1 MSDLTASSSA
11 SASNLDSDSISSATR
26 APADLS
32 ALAYGVAYGPAKMSV
47 ILCTG
52 ESPGMLS
59 CYLFMCPGLELTIAS
74 SIYSGL

>member
-32 ALAYGVAYGPAKMSV
+32 ALAYGVACGPAKMSV

-52 ESPGMLS
+52 ESS
-59 CYLFMCPGLELTIAS
+59 SSLFMCRGLELTIAS